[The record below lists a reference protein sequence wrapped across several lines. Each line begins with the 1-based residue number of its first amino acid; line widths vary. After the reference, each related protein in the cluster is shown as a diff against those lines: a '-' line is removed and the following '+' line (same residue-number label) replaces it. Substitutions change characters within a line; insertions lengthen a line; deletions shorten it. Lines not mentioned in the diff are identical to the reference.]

1 MQHYAKQLK
10 ERGVILAVCSK
21 NDAKIAEAAF
31 RDHPEMVLRRADIAA
46 FQANWDDKA
55 QNLKAIAAKLNIGLD
70 ALVFVDDNP
79 IERARIRQSLPMV
92 AVPEMPEDPA
102 HYVRCLADAGY
113 FEAVAFTA
121 DDRNR
126 AEQYAA
132 NAEREALLGSAESMD
147 EFLRGLNMTAVYGP
161 FTAVDHARVVQ
172 LINKTNQFNTTT
184 RRYASEEVARI
195 MDDPDSLT
203 LQFRLLDRRGR
214 QRPRQHHDPAP
225 DAG

>member
-1 MQHYAKQLK
+1 M
-10 ERGVILAVCSK
+10 
-21 NDAKIAEAAF
+21 
-31 RDHPEMVLRRADIAA
+31 
-46 FQANWDDKA
+46 
-55 QNLKAIAAKLNIGLD
+55 
-70 ALVFVDDNP
+70 FVDDNP

-92 AVPEMPEDPA
+92 AVPEMPDDPA

-147 EFLRGLNMTAVYGP
+147 EFLRGLKMTAVYGP

-184 RRYASEEVARI
+184 RRYAGEEIAQI
-195 MDDPDSLT
+195 MDDPDALT
-203 LQFRLLDRRGR
+203 LQFRLLDRRRR
-214 QRPRQHHDPAP
+214 QRSRQHDDPAP
-225 DAG
+225 DGG